1 MESKKLK
8 GKSQNITRFLFLAFA
23 FLLFTS
29 LSPNIDELQKYCKE
43 TYGTSKLT
51 DFIYVSISE
60 QKLYLFKN
68 NSFVKVYPVSTSKY
82 GIGTGENSMKTPLG
96 LHYIRDKN
104 GAGTPIGGI
113 LVNGR
118 YTGAQAYIEKEAKDT
133 GKDEVTT
140 RILWLMGCEHGS
152 NRGKGNDSY
161 CRKIYIHGTPE
172 EGLIGRPASHGCV
185 RMKNTDVIDLYGKT
199 TLGMYVLIK

>member
-1 MESKKLK
+1 MKSKKLK
-8 GKSQNITRFLFLAFA
+8 GRSQNTTLFFFLAFA

-29 LSPNIDELQKYCKE
+29 SSPTVAELQKYCKE
-43 TYGTSKLT
+43 KYGTSKLS
-51 DFIYVSISE
+51 DFIFVSVSE
-60 QKLYLFKN
+60 QKLYLYKN
-68 NSFVKVYPVSTSKY
+68 AVLVKRYSISTSKY
-82 GIGTGENSMKTPLG
+82 GVGEEENSMKTPIG

-104 GAGTPIGGI
+104 GYNAPLGGV

-118 YTGAQAYIEKEAKDT
+118 YTGQVATIEKSAKDT
-133 GKDEVTT
+133 GKDDVTT

-172 EGLIGRPASHGCV
+172 EGLIGKPASHGCI
-185 RMKNTDVIDLYGKT
+185 RMKNDEVIELYNKA

>member
-1 MESKKLK
+1 MRTLGKKISRYFALVF
-8 GKSQNITRFLFLAFA
+8 TFVLFASLAP
-23 FLLFTS
+23 TVE
-29 LSPNIDELQKYCKE
+29 ELQQYCKE
-43 TYGTSKLT
+43 NYGTGKLN

-60 QKLYLFKN
+60 QKLYLFRN
-68 NSFVKVYPVSTSKY
+68 NVFVKVYPVSTSKY
-82 GIGTGENSMKTPLG
+82 GIGSGENSLKTPLG
-96 LHYIRDKN
+96 LHYVRGKN
-104 GAGTPIGGI
+104 GAGTPLGGV

-118 YTGAQAYIEKEAKDT
+118 YTGVISTIEKEAKDT
-133 GKDEVTT
+133 GKDDVTT
-140 RILWLMGCEHGS
+140 RILWLMGCEYGS

-172 EGLIGRPASHGCV
+172 EGLIGKPASHGCV